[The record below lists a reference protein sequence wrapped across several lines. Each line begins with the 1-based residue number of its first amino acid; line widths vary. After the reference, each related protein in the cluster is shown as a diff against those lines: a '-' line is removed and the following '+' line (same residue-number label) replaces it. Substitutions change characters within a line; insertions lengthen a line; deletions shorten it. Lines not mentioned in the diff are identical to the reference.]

1 MLISTGALGLFFG
14 GTFAV
19 RSIEL
24 RDDVHHACAMG
35 CDWSDPTL
43 QGEDAA
49 GHRANTLAV
58 VGLVGGG
65 VAVIGGVV
73 MLLVSHK
80 RSPVAITPAPH
91 GGGAVM
97 TATFEFQ

>member
-1 MLISTGALGLFFG
+1 MILISTGALGLFFG

-19 RSIEL
+19 RSVEL

-43 QGEDAA
+43 RGEDAA

-73 MLLVSHK
+73 MILLSHK
-80 RSPVAITPAPH
+80 HSRVAVAPAPH
-91 GGGAVM
+91 GAVM
-97 TATFEFQ
+97 TATFAFQ